1 MPRARADLAIEKVQA
16 PVFVEN
22 PDGSLAQGVP
32 PGYKDLTPPSTPR
45 QPVVD
50 PVFTALSSD
59 IVKVLARHE
68 TLFLSLL
75 FLQLV
80 VEVVFEAIHIRY
92 REDAIFE
99 LSLMYPIL
107 HPGAIR
113 VLYWLAFV
121 GEAVY
126 SCAFFGLGVVA
137 AFKSKPRLYQR
148 FSTVA
153 LIGTLGQLPLAYLNR
168 FNLLIFFLRFI
179 SYAYARFQW
188 NLLHGIGL
196 LREDLVI

>member
-1 MPRARADLAIEKVQA
+1 MEKKLIG
-16 PVFVEN
+16 PVFVQN
-22 PDGSLAQGVP
+22 PDGSLVQGIP
-32 PGYKDLTPPSTPR
+32 PGYREQTPPSTPR
-45 QPVVD
+45 QQVTD
-50 PVFTALSSD
+50 PTITVLNAD
-59 IVKVLARHE
+59 IVRVLARHE
-68 TLFLSLL
+68 TLFLSMLL
-75 FLQLV
+75 LQLV
-80 VEVVFEAIHIRY
+80 VECVFESMHIKY

-99 LSLMYPIL
+99 LTLIYPSFSVAVLRFMY
-107 HPGAIR
+107 
-113 VLYWLAFV
+113 WFAFV
-121 GEAVY
+121 GEIVY
-126 SCAFFGLGVVA
+126 SIAFFTLGVLA

-196 LREDLVI
+196 LREEFIA

>member
-1 MPRARADLAIEKVQA
+1 MRPEKLNLGG
-16 PVFVEN
+16 PVFLEQ

-32 PGYKDLTPPSTPR
+32 PGFREEDAPSTPR
-45 QPVVD
+45 QHLNEPVA
-50 PVFTALSSD
+50 ALLNVD
-59 IVKVLARHE
+59 IVRVLARHE

-75 FLQLV
+75 LLQLI
-80 VEVVFEAIHIRY
+80 VEAVFETIHIKY
-92 REDAIFE
+92 REDALFE
-99 LSLMYPIL
+99 LSLIYPSLSKPVIC
-107 HPGAIR
+107 A
-113 VLYWLAFV
+113 LYWMAFV
-121 GEAVY
+121 GETAY
-126 SCAFFGLGVVA
+126 CFAYFGLGVLA
-137 AFKSKPRLYQR
+137 AFKSKPALYQR

-196 LREDLVI
+196 LREELAP

>member
-1 MPRARADLAIEKVQA
+1 MLKMPTEQA
-16 PVFVEN
+16 GPVFVEN
-22 PDGSLAQGVP
+22 PDGSLVQGVP
-32 PGYKDLTPPSTPR
+32 AEYKEQTPPGTPR
-45 QPVVD
+45 QQVTEPG
-50 PVFTALSSD
+50 FTALNSD
-59 IVKVLARHE
+59 IVRVLARHE
-68 TLFLSLL
+68 TLFLTLL

-80 VEVVFEAIHIRY
+80 VEIVFEAMHIKY

-99 LSLMYPIL
+99 LSLIYPALSISVL
-107 HPGAIR
+107 T

-121 GEAVY
+121 GESIY
-126 SCAFFGLGVVA
+126 SFAFFGLGVLA

-196 LREDLVI
+196 LREELVL